1 MPRSRRWL
9 AQSPRRAHSHLAL
22 AIDSGI
28 LPVRRVALLLDRP
41 KLLFNKEC
49 GLGGVGLGD
58 AAQPDLI
65 VGSCRQHDVVRL
77 NSCELF
83 EYRAWEV
90 AKPGALLP
98 HLQALPQHESEEA
111 HEDVG
116 LDALRALVPDRAYV
130 HLIFLDPKSRFG
142 LGELDVALPQLFIV
156 PIGDVRAQEIG
167 AL

>member
-1 MPRSRRWL
+1 MFGE
-9 AQSPRRAHSHLAL
+9 AHAL
-22 AIDSGI
+22 WQDDAEAIE
-28 LPVRRVALLLDRP
+28 
-41 KLLFNKEC
+41 EC
-49 GLGGVGLGD
+49 GLGGIGLGD

-83 EYRAWEV
+83 EYRPWGV

-116 LDALRALVPDRAYV
+116 LDALRALVPDRAHV
-130 HLIFLDPKSRFG
+130 QLIFLDPKGRFS
-142 LGELDVALPQLFIV
+142 LGELDVGFPELRIA
-156 PIGDVRAQEIG
+156 PIRDVLAQEIG
-167 AL
+167 TLREGCPVVE